1 MRPDSRLTKLVA
13 HRQLHESGTVTMTIA
28 GYEISTDAARLDHE
42 MIFRFLSNDSYWA
55 AGIPREVVEKSI
67 ANSLCFGIYQ
77 AAAQVG
83 LARVVT
89 DRATF
94 ALVADMFILEA
105 HRGKGLSKW
114 LMHEVMQDTDLS
126 GLRRLQL
133 LTSDAHSLYAQFG
146 FTELGN
152 AWRFME
158 VLRPDIYMPS

>member
-1 MRPDSRLTKLVA
+1 
-13 HRQLHESGTVTMTIA
+13 MTIA
-28 GYEISTDAARLDHE
+28 GYEISTDAARLDCE
-42 MIFRFLSNDSYWA
+42 MIFRFLSEDSYWA
-55 AGIPREVVEKSI
+55 AGIPRKVVEKSI
-67 ANSLCFGIYQ
+67 ANSLCFGVYH
-77 AAAQVG
+77 AGAQVG

-94 ALVADMFILEA
+94 ALVADVFILEA

-114 LMHEVMQDTDLS
+114 LMHEVMQHPDLS

-158 VLRPDIYMPS
+158 VLRPDVYKPS